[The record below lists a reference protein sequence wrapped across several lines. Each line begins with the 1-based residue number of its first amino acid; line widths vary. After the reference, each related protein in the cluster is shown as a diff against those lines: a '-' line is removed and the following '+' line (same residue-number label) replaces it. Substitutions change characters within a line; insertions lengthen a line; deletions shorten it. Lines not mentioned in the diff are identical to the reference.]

1 MEIVIT
7 IIIVAYLIRLAMK
20 VWNRER
26 EFREA
31 SLSKAWH
38 VVLSDPNYKKRRS
51 LQERNL
57 QKQ

>member
-1 MEIVIT
+1 M
-7 IIIVAYLIRLAMK
+7 IIIVACLIRFAMK

-38 VVLSDPNYKKRRS
+38 VVLSDPNYKKRRA
-51 LQERNL
+51 LEERDL